1 MVGENEEQV
10 AVAGV
15 YTRQAGCLML
25 PFLPIRAAGALIVT
39 TRRLIFDPIL
49 HYKLLVRKQVIDLED
64 VSGAE
69 ASGGNVELNLVDIVS
84 IGRALKIRLKSG
96 KELNFR
102 STAAD
107 QLAEAINLA
116 VHRFRG

>member
-1 MVGENEEQV
+1 MEANEERI

-15 YTRQAGCLML
+15 YTRHAGCLLL
-25 PFLPIRAAGALIVT
+25 PLLPIRAAGALIVT

-49 HYKLLVRKQVIDLED
+49 HYKLFVRKQVIDLED

-69 ASGGNVELNLVDIVS
+69 ASGGNVEFNVFDIVS
-84 IGRALKIRLKSG
+84 IGRALKIQLKNG
-96 KELNFR
+96 RTINFR

-107 QLAEAINLA
+107 QLADAING
-116 VHRFRG
+116 VVRRYRG